1 MSVATASYLLI
12 QPLAGYM
19 ADRVSIRA
27 TVLVGLLLAASAI
40 CAVTF
45 TSGIL
50 LFIVIIVAGVGVG
63 TVWTNTDT
71 LVSTLV
77 DERRLGIGMGA
88 AQSFKEFGDMVGPL
102 LIGALTHFFGVRVG
116 FVSCGA
122 LALLFLLLL
131 VRSTG
136 LREHR

>member
-1 MSVATASYLLI
+1 MSVATASYLLV
-12 QPLAGYM
+12 QPLAGYL
-19 ADRVSIRA
+19 ADRVSVRS

-40 CAVTF
+40 CTVTF
-45 TSGIL
+45 TSGIVL
-50 LFIVIIVAGVGVG
+50 VIVIILAGVGVG

-77 DERRLGIGMGA
+77 DERRMGIGMGA
-88 AQSFKEFGDMVGPL
+88 SQSFKEFGDMVGPL

-122 LALLFLLLL
+122 LALFFLLLL
-131 VRSTG
+131 ARSPAFKA
-136 LREHR
+136 HR